1 MISKIFHAI
10 GAHKGRTFFILLLII
25 GGGYFGYA
33 KFNKQDTLTRYVL
46 AAVEKGT
53 IIASVTGSG
62 QVSTSNQV
70 DLKPKASGDIVALNV
85 KNGQE
90 AAAGALI
97 AQLDARDAQK
107 SVRDAEANLVSVK
120 LSLEKLQQ
128 PADALS
134 IIQAENAL
142 AQAKESK
149 QDAEADLVKAHDDA
163 LNNISNAFLDL
174 PEIMQGLDD
183 VLYNDTVGISGQD
196 NILAY
201 ADLVKNYD
209 ERTTRYREEVA
220 TNYTIAYNAYKKNF
234 EDYKASSR
242 NAAPEAIEA
251 LLTETYATTKAIAE
265 SIKSTNNYI
274 DFVLD
279 ILVKYKLKTP
289 TVTATHKTNLES
301 YTGKTNSLLTS
312 LLGIVNTIKTAKDTI
327 VNTGRSIVERTES
340 LKNLKAGADELDL
353 ASAKLT
359 ITQRENALLDTKEKL
374 ADYFV
379 RAPFDGVIVGVA
391 VKKGDAVSA
400 STVIATLITTQ
411 QVAEISLNEVDAA
424 KIAQGQKATLMFDA
438 VEDLSI
444 SGSVGEI
451 DTLGTVSQG
460 VVTYTAKIIF
470 DTQDARVK
478 PGMSVSA
485 SIITDMKQDVLM
497 APNAAVKTAGEGSYV
512 EMPDE
517 TVAANAAG
525 NTSGITL
532 INALKRQDVQTG
544 LANDSYTE
552 VAGGLS
558 EGDYVVSRTIS
569 GSATNGTAS
578 ATSGAASNRNI
589 FNVGGGGGMPGGA
602 VFRRD

>member
-1 MISKIFHAI
+1 MISKLFRAI
-10 GAHKGRTFFILLLII
+10 GAHKGKAFFILLLII

-33 KFNKQDTLTRYVL
+33 KFAKKDTPMRYVL
-46 AAVEKGT
+46 AVVEKGT
-53 IIASVTGSG
+53 IISSVSGSG

-70 DLKPKASGDIVALNV
+70 DLKPKASGDLTALNV

-90 AAAGALI
+90 VASGALI
-97 AQLDARDAQK
+97 AQLDARDALK
-107 SVRDAEANLVSVK
+107 SVRDAEANLVSAK

-134 IIQAENAL
+134 IIQAENSL

-163 LNNISNAFLDL
+163 FNNISNAFLDL

-201 ADLVKNYD
+201 ADLVKNFD

-220 TNYTIAYNAYKKNF
+220 TNYTFAYDAYQKNF

-242 NAAPEAIEA
+242 NATPDAIEA
-251 LLTETYATTKAIAE
+251 LLNETYLTTKAIAE

-279 ILVKYKLKTP
+279 ILTKYKLKTP

-327 VNTGRSIVERTES
+327 VNTDRSIIEKTES
-340 LKNLKAGADELDL
+340 LKNLKADPDPLDL
-353 ASAKLT
+353 ASAKLS
-359 ITQRENALLDTKEKL
+359 ITQKENALQDVKEKL
-374 ADYFV
+374 ADYYV
-379 RAPFDGVIVGVA
+379 RAPFEGVIVGVA

-400 STVIATLITTQ
+400 STVIATLITKQ
-411 QVAEISLNEVDAA
+411 RVAEISLNEVDAA
-424 KIAQGQKATLMFDA
+424 KITQGQKATLTFDA
-438 VEDLSI
+438 VEGLSI
-444 SGSVGEI
+444 SGSVGDI

-497 APNAAVKTAGEGSYV
+497 VPNAAIKSSGQGSYV
-512 EMPDE
+512 EVPGE
-517 TVAANAAG
+517 TVTANAMG
-525 NTSGITL
+525 NTGGIIL
-532 INALKRQDVQTG
+532 MNAPKQQAIQIG
-544 LANDSYTE
+544 MANDTSTE
-552 VAGGLS
+552 VTSGLE
-558 EGDYVVSRTIS
+558 EGSIVVSRTIS
-569 GSATNGTAS
+569 AGSTNT
-578 ATSGAASNRNI
+578 TSGSSSGNSANRSI
-589 FNVGGGGGMPGGA
+589 LNVGGGGGSPSGG
-602 VFRRD
+602 FR